1 MSKIPISLKLMIGIG
16 IGIGIGIML
25 TSLYFLQ
32 DHPYYH
38 WIRWTGNILF
48 IAGIVLIP
56 FAKESNK
63 SNVKT
68 R

>member
-16 IGIGIGIML
+16 IIIML
-25 TSLYFLQ
+25 TSLYFLH
-32 DHPYYH
+32 DHPYYQ

-56 FAKESNK
+56 FAKEPNK

>member
-1 MSKIPISLKLMIGIG
+1 MIGIG
-16 IGIGIGIML
+16 IIIML

-32 DHPYYH
+32 DHPYYQ

-56 FAKESNK
+56 FAKEPNK

>member
-16 IGIGIGIML
+16 IIIIL

-38 WIRWTGNILF
+38 WIRWTGNIFF

-56 FAKESNK
+56 FAKEPNK